1 MEQCRLL
8 VLTRACG
15 FPPAFSGCV
24 PAAFRL
30 RSGCVCSRGRVADKT
45 DSPEKWVQ
53 AKWEELIVKF
63 LVKTIEDVNDDEWT
77 VGLCEEMTK
86 QFPLYQGAPLL
97 KVRTDP

>member
-1 MEQCRLL
+1 M
-8 VLTRACG
+8 
-15 FPPAFSGCV
+15 
-24 PAAFRL
+24 
-30 RSGCVCSRGRVADKT
+30 
-45 DSPEKWVQ
+45 Q